1 MSKEFKNTPKANLK
15 STLFFNKELF
25 EDLVEVVGTLGIPIG
40 SNPRQLNLANKI
52 SQFVGVP
59 HQDFCAFFSN
69 DDGAKSG
76 AVTQ

>member
-40 SNPRQLNLANKI
+40 SNPRLLNLANKI
-52 SQFVGVP
+52 SQFVEKECP
-59 HQDFCAFFSN
+59 
-69 DDGAKSG
+69 DGCLS
-76 AVTQ
+76 